1 MRFTIV
7 IWLTKTNV
15 PSCFIINGNELKWS
29 QNRSW
34 HDFATYHT
42 TSGIS
47 LFVLLYLLVWYKTHD
62 RIHCESCALGIL
74 GSLRESFGD
83 HLARIANDSLKLV
96 REQVEFHI
104 DWLHIFSGRA
114 HLVLNGDLVKRKLV
128 RHDDMFCVSSMKK
141 GMRGNEV

>member
-1 MRFTIV
+1 MIPIHR
-7 IWLTKTNV
+7 
-15 PSCFIINGNELKWS
+15 GWS
-29 QNRSW
+29 RRQRDTSTAAQ
-34 HDFATYHT
+34 FA
-42 TSGIS
+42 G
-47 LFVLLYLLVWYKTHD
+47 V
-62 RIHCESCALGIL
+62 
-74 GSLRESFGD
+74 SFGD

-141 GMRGNEV
+141 GYAGK